1 MSELPCITVC
11 FLPFIA
17 FCIWKLKCIHIT
29 YSPVCQFVLLC
40 AVLFKTSFRRPHMG
54 IFLLSV
60 SVQVS
65 LFQIIHED
73 LWFILQWQRL
83 GSRLIFSVWIDT
95 FPNTIGLRGCLLCKK
110 CVVFWWHCHGRCSW
124 SSSPSA
130 AVVHWAV
137 CLFFCCSHGVIGH
150 MALQSRLKSKRGQ
163 QNLCPVGC
171 SVLSG
176 SLCYRGNLYD
186 SLYCVIGSL
195 IVVEFELIY

>member
-1 MSELPCITVC
+1 MLELPCITVC

-17 FCIWKLKCIHIT
+17 FCIWKLKCIHIA

-40 AVLFKTSFRRPHMG
+40 PGDVLFCSETSIRRPHMD

-65 LFQIIHED
+65 LFQILHEG
-73 LWFILQWQRL
+73 LWQRL
-83 GSRLIFSVWIDT
+83 GSRFIFSVWIGT

-110 CVVFWWHCHGRCSW
+110 CVVFWWHCHGHCCW

-137 CLFFCCSHGVIGH
+137 CLFCRSHGVVGH
-150 MALQSRLKSKRGQ
+150 VALQSHLESKLGQ

-176 SLCYRGNLYD
+176 SVCYCENL
-186 SLYCVIGSL
+186 
-195 IVVEFELIY
+195 